1 MEWLSLLLLG
11 PPRPAW
17 DMVWL
22 PNVFMDAALAG
33 ANNDWS
39 RMLDSSP
46 TPKEATLSL
55 VMAEVA
61 AAELELAWWALALLG
76 QTRILL

>member
-1 MEWLSLLLLG
+1 
-11 PPRPAW
+11 
-17 DMVWL
+17 
-22 PNVFMDAALAG
+22 MDAALAG